1 MLNPVIAA
9 IQARAELL
17 DIQQSPKNLD
27 DALATLAGWIEMN
40 QEELPEDDLAVLLEV
55 GAVMYREGL
64 RRRLEGRS

>member
-1 MLNPVIAA
+1 MLNPIIEA

-17 DIQQSPKNLD
+17 DIQQSPQGLD

-40 QEELPEDDLAVLLEV
+40 QEELPEDDLAILLEV

>member
-17 DIQQSPKNLD
+17 EILQSPQNLD
-27 DALATLAGWIEMN
+27 DALATLAGWIEM
-40 QEELPEDDLAVLLEV
+40 QEKLPEDDLTVLLGV

-64 RRRLEGRS
+64 RRRLGGSS

>member
-1 MLNPVIAA
+1 MVNPVIAA

-17 DIQQSPKNLD
+17 DIQQSPQGLD
-27 DALATLAGWIEMN
+27 NALATLAGWIEMN
-40 QEELPEDDLAVLLEV
+40 QEELPEDDLAILLEV